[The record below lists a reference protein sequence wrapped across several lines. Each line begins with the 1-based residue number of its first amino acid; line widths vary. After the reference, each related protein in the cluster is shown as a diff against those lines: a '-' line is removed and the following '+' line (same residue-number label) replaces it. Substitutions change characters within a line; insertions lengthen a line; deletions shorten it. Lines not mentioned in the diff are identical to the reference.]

1 MVFYRLLN
9 DTLYECYDTDNIGFP
24 SNDASYIPDEYL
36 QNQQFVVMRTAHGI
50 GDWGILSAMPRL
62 LKLKYPNCKVF
73 IPSEKLLKKVFGK
86 SHKNAYITFYNNPYI
101 NGFIDSVQ
109 GDIFHDQYRIYDTK
123 NTNVPLVE
131 QMLKFWQF
139 EDKELSDSQPE
150 LYWTDEEIALGDYI
164 INQHTNSDF
173 GCLLVSNRYGTQRGK
188 YDKKTYDRDTENMTK
203 VLKDNPLPYF
213 YWSHKPLTATPF
225 DFIDKALDLRH
236 VSIRIQLYIKSKA
249 KLNLSNQCGTN
260 HMVVRY
266 SKCYE
271 SQRQFPIKHNFV
283 KGEIYL

>member
-9 DTLYECYDTDNIGFP
+9 DTLYECYDTDNIRFP

-123 NTNVPLVE
+123 NTNVP
-131 QMLKFWQF
+131 F
-139 EDKELSDSQPE
+139 
-150 LYWTDEEIALGDYI
+150 
-164 INQHTNSDF
+164 
-173 GCLLVSNRYGTQRGK
+173 
-188 YDKKTYDRDTENMTK
+188 KK
-203 VLKDNPLPYF
+203 
-213 YWSHKPLTATPF
+213 
-225 DFIDKALDLRH
+225 I
-236 VSIRIQLYIKSKA
+236 
-249 KLNLSNQCGTN
+249 
-260 HMVVRY
+260 
-266 SKCYE
+266 
-271 SQRQFPIKHNFV
+271 
-283 KGEIYL
+283 